1 MAIEIKTYLEKE
13 EYYPSIDSYISEVID
28 QNPNIDRIKNIRSSY
43 KDSITTNFVDQ
54 ASQMV
59 IKNILY
65 VHVNSG
71 RSTIKVGFV
80 NSDIDEDAKK
90 KLKESKSYDCIIE
103 LPYTVD
109 FSGIKSK
116 ETPII
121 TKVYDKASNI
131 LLKGVENPKRATT
144 SNQYIRTL
152 KYTDSTIGIGE
163 DNQKEIF
170 FGVLQ
175 MGIE

>member
-1 MAIEIKTYLEKE
+1 MATNIETYLEKDK
-13 EYYPSIDSYISEVID
+13 YYPSIDSFISEVIN
-28 QNPNIDRIKNIRSSY
+28 QNPNIDRIKNIRKSY
-43 KDSITTNFVDQ
+43 KDSINTNFIDY
-54 ASQMV
+54 ATQM
-59 IKNILY
+59 IINNILY

-71 RSTIKVGFV
+71 RSTIKIGFI
-80 NSDIDEDAKK
+80 NNDIAEDAKK

-109 FSGIKSK
+109 FSGVKTK

-121 TKVYDKASNI
+121 TKVYDKASDI
-131 LLKGVENPKRATT
+131 LFKNTENAKATT
-144 SNQYIRTL
+144 ANQYVRSL
-152 KYTDSTIGIGE
+152 KYTDSTVGVGE

-170 FGVLQ
+170 FGILQ